1 MNQIT
6 RAKVRHF
13 TDLIVWQK
21 SHKLFVNI
29 YTECDNFSRKIG
41 AKIIVGQILRSCGSI
56 SANIAEGFNA
66 RSTKEYIRFLDI
78 ALRSAAETENWIYK
92 IVDCHLLRK
101 GKVTPWIDAC
111 YEIKKMLQS
120 LMKSLEKRIN
130 TKH

>member
-1 MNQIT
+1 MKSIV
-6 RAKVRHF
+6 KPRHF

-29 YTECDNFSRKIG
+29 YKEFDNFPYKVGVS
-41 AKIIVGQILRSCGSI
+41 IIVGQILRSCGSI

-66 RSTKEYIRFLDI
+66 YSTKEYVRFLDI

-92 IVDCHLLRK
+92 VADCSLLKKEKINPWLDTCHEIEKMVQSLIKSLRK
-101 GKVTPWIDAC
+101 RID
-111 YEIKKMLQS
+111 
-120 LMKSLEKRIN
+120 